1 MEMVATRAGDCDTP
15 ALLLDIDA
23 AERNIE
29 KMAAYFRGTSASLRP
44 HVKVH
49 KSPWLAQK
57 QIDAGARGITV
68 AKVSEAEVM
77 ARAGIDDVL
86 IANEVVGEYKVK
98 RLARVAKLCKLGVIV
113 DNIHNARQISELASQ
128 EGSRV
133 RVLVDVNLSSVM
145 GGVLDRTG
153 VVPADAL
160 ALAREVSKMKSLEFS
175 GVMGYEGS
183 LKAFPEPASK
193 AAAGKKALGLLVE
206 TAQTIR
212 ESGLSAGVVSSSG
225 TMSYKI
231 AAEFPGVTEV
241 QAGGYLFMDLG
252 YRRAGIDF
260 ETSLTLL
267 TTIVSKP
274 RPEKLIVDVGYKA
287 ISAESGLP
295 GVKDRPDLEVTSLNA
310 EHGHVNVSE
319 GSARPGIEV
328 EDKLEL
334 LPSHVDTT
342 TCLHDEYV
350 LLRDGEVQSRLQI
363 AARGKLQ

>member
-1 MEMVATRAGDCDTP
+1 MRASDCDTP
-15 ALLLDIDA
+15 ALLLDMDA

-29 KMAAYFRGTSASLRP
+29 KMATYFRGTSASLRP

-57 QIDAGARGITV
+57 QIDAGAKGITV

-77 ARAGIDDVL
+77 ARGGIGDVL
-86 IANEVVGEYKVK
+86 IANEVVGEFKVK
-98 RLARVAKLCKLGVIV
+98 RLARVAKLCKLAVTV
-113 DNIHNARQISELASQ
+113 DTLHNARQISELASQ

-133 RVLVDVNLSSVM
+133 RVLVDVNLSSA
-145 GGVLDRTG
+145 GQGVLDRTG
-153 VVPADAL
+153 VAPADAVT
-160 ALAREVSKMKSLEFS
+160 LAREVSKMSNLEF
-175 GVMGYEGS
+175 GGLMGYEGA
-183 LKAFPEPASK
+183 LYGFPD
-193 AAAGKKALGLLVE
+193 AAAKTAMGKKALGLLVG

-212 ESGLSAGVVSSSG
+212 DSGLSVDTVSCSG

-241 QAGGYLFMDLG
+241 QAGGYVFMDLG
-252 YRRAGIDF
+252 YRKAGVDF

-267 TTIVSKP
+267 TTVVSKP
-274 RPEKLIVDVGYKA
+274 RPEKLIIDVGYKG

-295 GVKDRPDLEVTSLNA
+295 KIKDRPDLEVVSLNA
-310 EHGHVNVSE
+310 EHGHLAVRKE
-319 GSARPGIEV
+319 PAGPDTMV

-334 LPSHVDTT
+334 LPWHVDTT

-350 LLRDGEVQSRLQI
+350 LLRGGEVESRLQI
-363 AARGKLQ
+363 AGRGKLQ